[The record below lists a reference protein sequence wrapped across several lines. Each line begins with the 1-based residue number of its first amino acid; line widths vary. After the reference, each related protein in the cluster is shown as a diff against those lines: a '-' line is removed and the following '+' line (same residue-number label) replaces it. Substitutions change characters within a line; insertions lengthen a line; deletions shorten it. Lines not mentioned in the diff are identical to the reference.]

1 MSDIVRKIYEE
12 FSKFPR
18 DVQTRP
24 IQINRKPCWFYV
36 YTIENKIMIGRAVN
50 HSETSDLKVDRV
62 LDVVNADKMMD
73 LYLRR
78 KRKESVSKEAIRTTV
93 NQVYWYGI
101 FNELNY

>member
-24 IQINRKPCWFYV
+24 IQINRKPCRFYV
-36 YTIENKIMIGRAVN
+36 YTIENKIMIGHAVD
-50 HSETSDLKVDRV
+50 HVETSNLSVDRV
-62 LDVVNADKMMD
+62 LDVANADKMMG

-78 KRKESVSKEAIRTTV
+78 KKKEPISKEARSTTV

-101 FNELNY
+101 FNELNF